1 VSDAI
6 ERDFQ
11 TMVWVTHVASQ
22 LFPSIRSLRL
32 EDTLKQFAAPLHE
45 QVGRGGEGR
54 RAEGG
59 GRKEDGRE
67 DHKGHVLFRV
77 STTQARGPLGAPCL
91 LTPQVDTSDGF
102 PSVLLDAVLCVHVIP
117 VLS

>member
-11 TMVWVTHVASQ
+11 TMVWVTHIASQ

-45 QVGRGGEGR
+45 QVCVCV
-54 RAEGG
+54 GG
-59 GRKEDGRE
+59 GG
-67 DHKGHVLFRV
+67 
-77 STTQARGPLGAPCL
+77 
-91 LTPQVDTSDGF
+91 
-102 PSVLLDAVLCVHVIP
+102 
-117 VLS
+117 